1 LRGDAVKHV
10 RHDEL
15 EMAAVG
21 YFWRETTRRDGF
33 HDVSFCQHAVLF
45 TIVERLMDLFQL
57 LEQL

>member
-1 LRGDAVKHV
+1 
-10 RHDEL
+10 
-15 EMAAVG
+15 MAAVG